1 MEKADIY
8 RSAKLYIDQYG
19 LWAEYQAG
27 NRAAECHAK
36 GDAEGE
42 LVWKAIFEAIDEVRR
57 VERRDDEPLN

>member
-27 NRAAECHAK
+27 NRAAECKAK
-36 GDAEGE
+36 GDTEGE
-42 LVWKAIFEAIDEVRR
+42 RVWKAIFEAIDEVRR
-57 VERRDDEPLN
+57 IDRRDGEAIH